1 MPDPSAAA
9 EALSLPDPDRSARG
23 AVWKWSVCIT
33 LLLAS
38 AINYLDRQTLAT
50 VATRIS
56 REFSLS
62 QEQYGNLE
70 LGFGLAFAAGS
81 LVFGLLADRFP
92 VRWLYPAVV
101 ALWSAMGFFTGLV
114 QTYDGLLFCR
124 IGLGF
129 AEAGHW
135 PCALKTTQWLLAP
148 KDRTMGNSVLQ
159 SGTSIGAILTPLI
172 MGAMLTEQLG
182 SWRLPFQVIGGT
194 GIIWLIV
201 WFSLVRSTDLT
212 YPAAP
217 LAPST
222 KASWQSIW
230 KVSRNFAALICMV
243 VLINTAWQLL
253 RAWLPK
259 FLQEGRGYAEID
271 ALYFTS
277 FYYVATDVGCL
288 GAGAATLLLH
298 RSGLAVHT
306 SRCLVFFGCA
316 SMTALTTLIL
326 FLPQGT
332 MLLAMLLLIGA
343 GALGVFPCYY
353 AFTQELS
360 QFRQGAVTGLTG
372 VFAWLLSAPMH
383 TLLGR
388 WVDRTG
394 SFDAGLAL
402 TGWLPLIGLLLFL
415 LLWRQPEAKTKT
427 RNGESKR
434 TRTPKSI
441 SP

>member
-1 MPDPSAAA
+1 MPEATAAETTPPTPGLEKPARSAA
-9 EALSLPDPDRSARG
+9 
-23 AVWKWSVCIT
+23 WKWSVCIT

-56 REFSLS
+56 REFQLS

-81 LVFGLLADRFP
+81 LVFGFLADRLP

-101 ALWSAMGFFTGLV
+101 AFWSAAGFLTGSIE
-114 QTYDGLLFCR
+114 TYSGLLTCR
-124 IGLGF
+124 ILLGF

-182 SWRLPFQVIGGT
+182 SWRMPFQVIGAT
-194 GIIWLIV
+194 GLLWLIV

-212 YPAAP
+212 YAVR
-217 LAPST
+217 APS
-222 KASWQSIW
+222 APRSWKVVLS
-230 KVSRNFAALICMV
+230 VSRNFAALVCVV

-259 FLQEGRGYAEID
+259 FLQEGRAYAEMD

-277 FYYVATDVGCL
+277 LYYIATDVGCL
-288 GAGAATLLLH
+288 GAGAATLWLH
-298 RSGLAVHT
+298 RRGLSVHT

-316 SMTALTTLIL
+316 CMTALTTLIL
-326 FLPQGT
+326 FLPKGT
-332 MLLAMLLLIGA
+332 LLLAMLLLIGA

-360 QFRQGAVTGLTG
+360 QFRQGTVTGLTG

-383 TLLGR
+383 TLLGK

-402 TGWLPLIGLLLFL
+402 TGWLPLIGLVLFL
-415 LLWRQPEAKTKT
+415 LLWRQPREPLI
-427 RNGESKR
+427 G
-434 TRTPKSI
+434 KSPI
-441 SP
+441 G